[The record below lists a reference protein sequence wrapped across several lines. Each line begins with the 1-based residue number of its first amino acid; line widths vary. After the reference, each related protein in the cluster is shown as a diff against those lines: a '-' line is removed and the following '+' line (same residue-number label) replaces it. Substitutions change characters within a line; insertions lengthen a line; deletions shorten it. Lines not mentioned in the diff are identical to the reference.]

1 MRWRTLKT
9 KRQPKPQILKSKVSF
24 APFWPRAAGFVTDI
38 FMIGLPISLITL
50 IIFGYDQMHTASG
63 LDVLVH
69 DPKAQTNPPNPIAS
83 ITQIALFLFTYVW
96 LWHTSGQTPGK
107 KLSRI
112 RVVDAVT
119 LQNASIWKLTLRFIG
134 YFISLITLIG
144 FFIGLFRKDKRTLH
158 DLLSGTAVI
167 RVS

>member
-9 KRQPKPQILKSKVSF
+9 KKQPKPTKPITLF
-24 APFWPRAAGFVTDI
+24 APFWPRATGFVTDI
-38 FMIGLPISLITL
+38 FMIGLPISLLTML
-50 IIFGYDQMHTASG
+50 LFGYDQMDSASG

-69 DPKAQTNPPNPIAS
+69 DPKAKSNPPNPVAS
-83 ITQIALFLFTYVW
+83 IMQMALFFITYVW
-96 LWHTSGQTPGK
+96 FWYKSGQTPGK

-119 LQNASIWKLTLRFIG
+119 LQNASVFKLSLRFVG

-144 FFIGLFRKDKRTLH
+144 FFIGLLRKDNRALH
-158 DLLSGTAVI
+158 DIISGTAVI